1 MFWCHIWSECMKS
14 CIGILYTCTVYFF
27 NWNEDST
34 LVEKIGR
41 LSQDNDDVVI
51 QKNYYYFLLLQS
63 FHDYSKSFGMDSM
76 YQHSSCRHKTSMN
89 DVDVWREFPKIAP
102 DLE

>member
-1 MFWCHIWSECMKS
+1 MHEKLHWH
-14 CIGILYTCTVYFF
+14 TVYMYRTSLI
-27 NWNEDST
+27 EMKT
-34 LVEKIGR
+34 RLLIVEKIGR

-89 DVDVWREFPKIAP
+89 DVDV
-102 DLE
+102 